1 MALAVAATLGAAQL
15 SAAHDVSDGGPPAG
29 TDAPLP
35 SGNVAR
41 VAPGLITKKS
51 YDHWFRAAVA
61 QTGKPTP
68 KKGTKA
74 HTRLRN
80 QTMEFLISARWIELE
95 APEHGVSVSKS
106 EVTKQFKA
114 EKRKAFGSNEAAYR
128 AYLKRTKRTE
138 ADLRWQV
145 KLSLLT
151 RKVEKHAVAGLDTK
165 SERKEARDRFV
176 DAFRRK
182 WRARSVCLTGY
193 FVKAQCSKEVG
204 TG

>member
-1 MALAVAATLGAAQL
+1 LGATQL
-15 SAAHDVSDGGPPAG
+15 SAAHDVADPGPPAG

-41 VAPGLITKKS
+41 VAPGLITKKA

-80 QTMEFLISARWIELE
+80 QTMQFLVSARWIELE
-95 APEHGVSVSKS
+95 APEHSVSVSKS
-106 EVTKQFKA
+106 EVTKQFNK
-114 EKRKAFGSNEAAYR
+114 EKRKAFGSNESAYR

-138 ADLRWQV
+138 KDLRWQV

-151 RKVEKHAVAGLDTK
+151 RKVEKHATAGLSTK
-165 SERKEARDRFV
+165 SERQKALDRFV
-176 DAFRRK
+176 EAFQRK

-204 TG
+204 AG